1 MDDLDSLWPAIAR
14 ADAAAFAR
22 FLAHAELPLRRSLAT
37 FARAI
42 DTESIVQEAL
52 LRVWQVAAR
61 YEPDGRPN
69 GLLRLTLRIA
79 RNLALD
85 ETKRVRRAAASL
97 GIAQPLLEAEAEA
110 EAAPEGVDPF
120 FRDVV
125 AGCLEGLPPQPYLA
139 LRTRLADEGAEPDA
153 SIAARCRMKT
163 NTFLQNVSR
172 ARRLLAEC
180 LQKRAGWELSP

>member
-1 MDDLDSLWPAIAR
+1 MDDLNSLWPAIAR

-97 GIAQPLLEAEAEA
+97 ELGQPLLEAEAETA
-110 EAAPEGVDPF
+110 SAGVDPF

-125 AGCLEGLPPQPYLA
+125 AGCLEGLPPQPSLA

>member
-1 MDDLDSLWPAIAR
+1 MDDLDALWPAIAR

-22 FLAHAELPLRRSLAT
+22 FLAHAELPLRRSLIT

-85 ETKRVRRAAASL
+85 EAKRVRRAVASFE
-97 GIAQPLLEAEAEA
+97 IAQPLLEAEAT
-110 EAAPEGVDPF
+110 PEGADPF

-125 AGCLEGLPPQPYLA
+125 AGCLEDLPPQPSLA

-180 LQKRAGWELSP
+180 LQKRAGWELLP